1 MLRLWDRFL
10 AALAMGAAGILLLI
24 ATAITVNVILRSTGF
39 PVLYGTLDAVEYGLL
54 LACFLGTPWVL
65 AQRAHV
71 QVDLLVNALPDPV
84 EYRLSRIVSALGAGL
99 CLAFAYFGFQA
110 MSASYARGA
119 MIRTSFVIPE
129 WWTLA
134 IIPTALTLCA
144 LEFVRQCWWPVS
156 TPKEISGV

>member
-24 ATAITVNVILRSTGF
+24 ATAITVNVVLRNTGL

-54 LACFLGTPWVL
+54 LACFLGAPWVL

-71 QVDLLVNALPDPV
+71 QVDLLVNALPVLV
-84 EYRLSRIVSALGAGL
+84 EHSLSRIVSALGAGL
-99 CLAFAYFGFQA
+99 CLVFAYYGFLA
-110 MSASYARGA
+110 MSASFARGA

-134 IIPTALTLCA
+134 IVPAALTLCA
-144 LEFVRQCWWPVS
+144 LEFARQCWRPVA
-156 TPKEISGV
+156 TPNEISGV